1 VDAEARYR
9 QLLVEVA
16 AEFPRFRLVP
26 KDHSWFQ
33 RCLDLGLRLVTL
45 GGQTRYLDGYVTT
58 IGQRIYVPR
67 DWEARPAAER
77 YLVLRHERVHLRQF
91 RRFGLP
97 LMAVLYLL
105 FPLPLG
111 LAWVRMRLEREA
123 YEETLRATA
132 AWYGR
137 AAVCDPAFRAHIV
150 EQFVSPAY
158 GWMWPFRRAI
168 ERWYDGVVATLPPS

>member
-1 VDAEARYR
+1 MNAEARYR
-9 QLLVEVA
+9 QLLADIA
-16 AEFPRFRLVP
+16 AEFPRFRLVR
-26 KDHSWFQ
+26 KDRSWLQ
-33 RCLDLGLRLVTL
+33 RGIDLFLRLVTL
-45 GGQTRYLDGYVTT
+45 GGQSRYLDGYVTT
-58 IGQRIYVPR
+58 IGQRVYVPR

-77 YLVLRHERVHLRQF
+77 CLVLLHERVHLRQF

-105 FPLPLG
+105 FPLPFG
-111 LAWVRMRLEREA
+111 LAWARMRFEREA

-137 AAVCDPAFRAHIV
+137 AAVCDPGFRAHIV
-150 EQFVSPAY
+150 EQFISGAY

-168 ERWYDGVVATLPPS
+168 ERWYDGVVAALPR